1 VAEAQLF
8 EPLDV
13 AKASPFI
20 FENNELA
27 GFVSIPLLLLDP
39 AHKQSRAVGKAFVDV
54 DHDQVLRCEESPS
67 CGRLSH
73 RVGSRAFSKAFGGCV
88 EWELQ

>member
-1 VAEAQLF
+1 MAAAQLF

-27 GFVSIPLLLLDP
+27 GFVPIPLLLLDP
-39 AHKQSRAVGKAFVDV
+39 AHKQSRAVGRAFVDV
-54 DHDQVLRCEESPS
+54 DHDQVLRCEEFAITQPPFSQ
-67 CGRLSH
+67 
-73 RVGSRAFSKAFGGCV
+73 SRQSG
-88 EWELQ
+88 LL